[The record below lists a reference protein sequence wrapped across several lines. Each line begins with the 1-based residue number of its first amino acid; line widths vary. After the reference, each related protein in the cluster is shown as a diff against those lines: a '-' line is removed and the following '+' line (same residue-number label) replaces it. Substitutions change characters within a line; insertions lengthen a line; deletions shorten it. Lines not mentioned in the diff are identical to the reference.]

1 MDIAVFNKKE
11 KIMNKKT
18 TGTDILM
25 FAIMAIPAI
34 YLGFNYASLP
44 ATIPVHFNFHGP
56 DGYAEKAQS
65 WVIVAMMSLLSLG
78 LYIFLKYLPS
88 IDPKRTAAASASL
101 VFKIS
106 MIIVVFFMFFQII
119 IINAMKGNM
128 FSIEKMLIP
137 TLGIFFALLG
147 NLMLNIKPNYFVG
160 IRLPWTLENEDNWRA
175 THRLAGKLWFA
186 GGIIAA
192 ILGIL
197 LPYQYAFISFM
208 IVVFTVTIT
217 PIVFSYR
224 YFKTNKQP

>member
-1 MDIAVFNKKE
+1 
-11 KIMNKKT
+11 
-18 TGTDILM
+18 
-25 FAIMAIPAI
+25 
-34 YLGFNYASLP
+34 
-44 ATIPVHFNFHGP
+44 
-56 DGYAEKAQS
+56 
-65 WVIVAMMSLLSLG
+65 
-78 LYIFLKYLPS
+78 
-88 IDPKRTAAASASL
+88 
-101 VFKIS
+101 
-106 MIIVVFFMFFQII
+106 MFFQII

-208 IVVFTVTIT
+208 IVVFTVTII